1 MITSDRSTAM
11 QGVAPGTTIIEA
23 WVATPPAGVLL
34 PIYDAHAAA
43 RQIIKLHV
51 VRRLDGLGVHAVVI
65 QNRRLVLG

>member
-1 MITSDRSTAM
+1 MISGDRLTAM
-11 QGVAPGTTIIEA
+11 QSVAPGTTIIA
-23 WVATPPAGVLL
+23 VRVAPPPAGVLL